1 MIVLLQPPFFRLAG
15 SHNDRPLMSLAY
27 ASTFLADA
35 GVDHVLV
42 NADWL
47 GSSTHVPWRQL
58 FLNEETWRRAC
69 DGDSPLYDE
78 ALELV
83 LQHRPTTVVIAT
95 GDDVIPTK
103 NVGSPYTAAV
113 MARRLKPYA
122 RVIGVGQFAEAYQ
135 AVDPVFD
142 AVFPSLVNRSLV
154 DLVLGEM
161 PLVTSGA
168 PLGVLPSFEHT
179 QPHCVSDYVLSAFGC
194 VYSCSFCWAPK
205 VSGRQMLFQPLDT
218 FVDDLE
224 ARSALLGTRK
234 LYVADMIFPINKRRL
249 RQAAET
255 LADRGYVADRRFEL
269 SCECRVDLITEE
281 MAGQLAAMGMR
292 TVKLGI
298 ESIDDDTLVS
308 MGKRTTTEQIGEA
321 VALLQREGISVVG
334 YLIFGSFYS
343 SERAMWQT
351 LERAQALNLDY
362 VVVNVEAYQQF
373 GPEYR
378 YDAHFSMAT
387 ARRLG
392 VPEDVLWA
400 ALDLQERKPN
410 PTVGK
415 LPDLEI

>member
-1 MIVLLQPPFFRLAG
+1 VIVLLQPPFFRLAG
-15 SHNDRPLMSLAY
+15 SHNDRPLMNLAY
-27 ASTFLADA
+27 ASGFLADA
-35 GVDHVLV
+35 GVEHVLV

-47 GSSTHVPWRQL
+47 GSPVHVPWRQL
-58 FLNEETWRRAC
+58 FLNEETWRRAV

-78 ALELV
+78 TLELV
-83 LQHRPTTVVIAT
+83 MQHRPTTVVIAT

-135 AVDPVFD
+135 AIDPVFD
-142 AVFPSLVNRSLV
+142 AVFPSMVNRSLV

-161 PLVTSGA
+161 PAVTSGA
-168 PLGVLPSFEHT
+168 PLGSLPSFAHT
-179 QPHCVSDYVLSAFGC
+179 QPHCVSDYVMSAFGC
-194 VYSCSFCWAPK
+194 VYDCSFCWAPR
-205 VSGRQMLFQPLDT
+205 VSGRQVLFQPLETVLADL
-218 FVDDLE
+218 VDRV
-224 ARSALLGTRK
+224 AQLGHSR

-249 RQAAET
+249 ALAAEMLT
-255 LADRGYVADRRFEL
+255 GQGFEL
-269 SCECRVDLITEE
+269 SCECRVDLITPAVCVE
-281 MAGQLAAMGMR
+281 LARMGMK

-308 MGKRTTTEQIGEA
+308 MGKRTDTQQIGEA
-321 VALLQREGISVVG
+321 VAMLHEHGMKVVG
-334 YLIFGSFYS
+334 YLIFGSFYR
-343 SERAMWQT
+343 SEKAMWLT
-351 LERAQALNLDY
+351 LERAQELGLDY
-362 VVVNVEAYQQF
+362 VVVNVEAYQHF

-392 VPEDVLWA
+392 VPEAVMWA

>member
-1 MIVLLQPPFFRLAG
+1 VIVLLQPPFFRLAG
-15 SHNDRPLMSLAY
+15 SHNDRPLMNLAY
-27 ASTFLADA
+27 ASGFLADA
-35 GVDHVLV
+35 GVEHVLV

-47 GSSTHVPWRQL
+47 GSSAHVPWRQL
-58 FLNEETWRRAC
+58 FLNDDTWRRAC

-83 LQHRPTTVVIAT
+83 LQHRPSTVVIAT

-122 RVIGVGQFAEAYQ
+122 RVIGVGQFAASYQ

-142 AVFPSLVNRSLV
+142 AVFPSMVNRSLV

-161 PLVTSGA
+161 PAVTSGA
-168 PLGVLPSFEHT
+168 PLGALPSFDQT
-179 QPHCVSDYVLSAFGC
+179 QPHCVSDYVMSAFGC
-194 VYSCSFCWAPK
+194 AYSCSFCWAPK
-205 VSGRQMLFQPLDT
+205 VSARQVLFQPLET
-218 FVDDLE
+218 FQADLADRV
-224 ARSALLGTRK
+224 ARLGHSK

-249 RQAAET
+249 ALAAKM
-255 LADRGYVADRRFEL
+255 LAGQGFEL

-281 MAGQLAAMGMR
+281 LCGLLAAMGMR

-298 ESIDDDTLVS
+298 ESIDDDTLDS
-308 MGKRTTTEQIGEA
+308 MGKRTTTEQIGGA
-321 VALLQREGISVVG
+321 VTLLQRAGIRVVG
-334 YLIFGSFYS
+334 YLIFGSFYR
-343 SERAMWQT
+343 SEQAMWQT
-351 LERAQALNLDY
+351 LERARQLGLDY

-378 YDAHFSMAT
+378 YDAHFSLAT

-392 VPEDVLWA
+392 IPEGVIWA
-400 ALDLQERKPN
+400 ALDLQELKAN